1 MNTFYFLH
9 SLAIVLLMIGSF
21 FICNGL
27 NAWFLKKDAE
37 DFLDIIF

>member
-21 FICNGL
+21 FWGKAYEKNKVKEHG
-27 NAWFLKKDAE
+27 
-37 DFLDIIF
+37 